1 MFQPSDSWRTG
12 GWERNRPGIGQT
24 AGGFSGHGR
33 KNTKCR
39 MQARTSRTN
48 LCGAFLVLA
57 VSLLTGCGDRNARTI
72 LAGLLFVV
80 DIAFDPN
87 AGILC
92 GMDISC
98 DELIKIDTATAAATF
113 T

>member
-12 GWERNRPGIGQT
+12 CWERNRPGIGQA

-33 KNTKCR
+33 KNTKYR

-57 VSLLTGCGDRNARTI
+57 VSLLTSCGDGNARTV
-72 LAGLLFVV
+72 LAGLFVV

-87 AGILC
+87 AGILY

-98 DELIKIDTATAAATF
+98 DELIKIDTATGATTF